1 MDFVTSLQVY
11 ASVVTLTVL
20 RRYVQGHGKALG
32 TVSGASLRRKI
43 TNTSVMLIYVNQKN
57 L

>member
-1 MDFVTSLQVY
+1 MTSLQVY

-20 RRYVQGHGKALG
+20 RGYVQGHGKALG